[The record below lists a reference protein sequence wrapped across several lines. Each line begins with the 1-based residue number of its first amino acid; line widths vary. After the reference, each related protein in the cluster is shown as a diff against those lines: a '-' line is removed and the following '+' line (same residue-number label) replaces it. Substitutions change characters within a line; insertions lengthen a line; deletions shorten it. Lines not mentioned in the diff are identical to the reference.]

1 MPSFKLFLVGAV
13 YFDETC
19 MLSLRFGQVP
29 KQTEPPW
36 NRSVSTFHLVCRDI
50 LLELRI
56 ATAENS
62 GKISTK
68 INKTMFWLLDS
79 LLSLFLFRKLLF
91 AHYFFTFS
99 LCWRFCSLYL
109 QFAVIM
115 DTRYGLQKSA
125 SDGTRRIPNPRNWSS
140 SSTPTVSSD
149 VTKKL
154 KTTWD

>member
-62 GKISTK
+62 GQNQHK
-68 INKTMFWLLDS
+68 NKQNNVLVIGFIVVPLS
-79 LLSLFLFRKLLF
+79 LPEVVICSLFLHFFILLAF
-91 AHYFFTFS
+91 LLTLPS
-99 LCWRFCSLYL
+99 ICSHHGHEVWTTEVRERWYEKNPKPTQLEQ
-109 QFAVIM
+109 QFNSHSFI
-115 DTRYGLQKSA
+115 
-125 SDGTRRIPNPRNWSS
+125 
-140 SSTPTVSSD
+140 
-149 VTKKL
+149 
-154 KTTWD
+154 